1 MPTSKSQIH
10 NIILYSLYFIVL
22 LLGVLIFIAPTS
34 IFPDPSWG
42 FQVLQKM
49 QAGGAFNIAVKPDQ
63 QDLGKNYSEFLSWW
77 SPGQYLIPY
86 FFKSVF
92 GVNTG
97 QASALTTTICG
108 LLGITGLFA
117 FFKKAGFTPTLAAVS
132 VLVIAVQQ
140 AFITPYVF
148 YNGGEVLLFGF
159 AGWFLYGCISMDKA
173 GWKLALF
180 ILLSGWIGFFCKSS
194 FLWVYGAGCLYLW
207 ISLSQKQLKVT
218 EWIKNGA
225 WIAIPAILS
234 FVVIE
239 LLYLSKGA
247 NPAGQTAGFLLSWQS
262 LAFPLASPLLAGFS
276 VDDIFHGLIFH
287 SNAAVVGATGAVLI
301 LLLSAIVSVILVVN
315 VIRLVPNKKY
325 SLLVLVFY
333 AASVLFFG
341 YSFLRQAS
349 ISYEARHFRVIGL
362 LVTPGIVYLV
372 SLWKQPFKIAFGVV
386 CLFIAG
392 LSLRY
397 FIPSYIHNKNIS
409 AKGTSGLAQMFIDQP
424 SLDEI
429 ISLDKKNTNAL
440 FVFISPDLGLEINH
454 NRYITLDP
462 ISADIKIDYDD
473 YVHYGHAGPIF
484 ILLPASYMGPK
495 SNIIRKCFP
504 GYKGFHMD
512 MLSDKYVLYS
522 AK

>member
-1 MPTSKSQIH
+1 MQAQKPQTHQ
-10 NIILYSLYFIVL
+10 IILCSLYLAVL
-22 LLGVLIFIAPTS
+22 LLGALIFIAPAAV
-34 IFPDPSWG
+34 FPDPSWG

-63 QDLGKNYSEFLSWW
+63 EDLSKNYSEFLSWW
-77 SPGQYLIPY
+77 SPGQYLIP
-86 FFKSVF
+86 FFLKSVF

-108 LLGITGLFA
+108 LLGISGCYA
-117 FFKKAGFTPTLAAVS
+117 FFKKAGFTPALATVS
-132 VLVIAVQQ
+132 VLVIAFQQ
-140 AFITPYVF
+140 AFIVPYVF

-159 AGWFLYGCISMDKA
+159 AGWFLYGCINMDKA

-180 ILLSGWIGFFCKSS
+180 LLFSGWIGFFCKSS
-194 FLWVYGAGCLYLW
+194 FLWVYGAACLYLW
-207 ISLSQKQLKVT
+207 ICLSQNQLKAIH
-218 EWIKNGA
+218 WIKNGA
-225 WIAIPAILS
+225 WIATPAILS
-234 FVVIE
+234 FVLIE

-276 VDDIFHGLIFH
+276 VDDIFHGLVFQ
-287 SNAAVVGATGAVLI
+287 SNAAIVGSTRAAII
-301 LLLSAIVSVILVVN
+301 LLLSAVVSVFLVVN
-315 VIRLVPNKKY
+315 VIRHVPHKKY
-325 SLLVLVFY
+325 SFLVLVFY
-333 AASVLFFG
+333 AVSVLFFG
-341 YSFLRQAS
+341 YSFLHQAS

-362 LVTPGIVYLV
+362 LITPGIVYLV
-372 SLWKQPFKIAFGVV
+372 SLWRQPFRIMFGVI
-386 CLFIAG
+386 CLLIAG

-409 AKGTSGLAQMFIDQP
+409 AKGTSGLAQMFIDQH

-429 ISLDKKNTNAL
+429 ISLDKKNTGAL

-462 ISADIKIDYDD
+462 IGADVKIDFDD
-473 YVHYGHAGPIF
+473 YVHYGHAGPVF

-512 MLSDKYVLYS
+512 MLSDGYVLYS